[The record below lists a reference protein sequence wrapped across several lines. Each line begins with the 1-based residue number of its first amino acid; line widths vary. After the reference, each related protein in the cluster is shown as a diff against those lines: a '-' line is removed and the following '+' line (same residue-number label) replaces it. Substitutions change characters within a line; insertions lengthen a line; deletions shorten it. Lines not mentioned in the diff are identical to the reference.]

1 MQQLDPKL
9 ELPQPPRPLI
19 ESNPLAQPYPV
30 QALGGILGPAVERM
44 AEVIG
49 VPQALA
55 AQSVLAASALA
66 TQGHAGLQLDGRNY
80 PLSLYLITVAASGD
94 RKTAADRC
102 ALLPARQWEREQWQ
116 RYREQLARYRAA
128 QRQAQRIKP
137 GDPEP
142 ANGMLLEAEPS
153 APRLITTDPTI
164 EALIKG
170 LCHDLPSMGLFCDEG
185 GQFLGSSTMS
195 RDNRLKAV
203 TTLSSLWDG
212 SPIDRARSMVGES
225 LRAYDRRLS
234 LHLMLQPYLAMQLLS
249 DPLLQGQGIL
259 GRCLMTWPTSL
270 AGQRSYQA
278 VDLSKDAALKRY
290 HHRLSALFYQPW
302 SLSADGALQLSKLS
316 LSPLAR
322 RRWIDLHD
330 AIEAQLGEFGELA
343 SVRPSGSKAADNLL
357 RVAGILAVVEESSV
371 VEVDHIQRASA
382 LVGYYLTEIQRLT
395 EQEPVC
401 RVKEEA
407 DRLLRWLQVKEW
419 TRFSIRDLN
428 RNGPRFARKSSRHA
442 AKLLVELIDHQWLIS
457 DGHTF
462 EVRHVQS

>member
-9 ELPQPPRPLI
+9 ELSHPPRPLI
-19 ESNPLAQPYPV
+19 ELNPVAQPYLV
-30 QALGGILGPAVERM
+30 QALGGILGPAVEHT

-55 AQSVLAASALA
+55 AQSMLAASAPA
-66 TQGHAGLQLDGRNY
+66 TQGHAGLELDGRNY
-80 PLSLYLITVAASGD
+80 PLSLYLITVAAPGD

-102 ALLPARQWEREQWQ
+102 ALLPALQWERKQWQ

-137 GDPEP
+137 GDPDS
-142 ANGMLLEAEPS
+142 ANGVPLEAEPS

-170 LCHDLPSMGLFCDEG
+170 LCSDLPSMGLFCDEG

-249 DPLLQGQGIL
+249 DLLLQGQGIL

-357 RVAGILAVVEESSV
+357 RVAGILSVVEEISV
-371 VEVDHIQRASA
+371 VEVDHIQRASV
-382 LVGYYLTEIQRLT
+382 LVGYYLNEI
-395 EQEPVC
+395 
-401 RVKEEA
+401 
-407 DRLLRWLQVKEW
+407 
-419 TRFSIRDLN
+419 
-428 RNGPRFARKSSRHA
+428 
-442 AKLLVELIDHQWLIS
+442 
-457 DGHTF
+457 
-462 EVRHVQS
+462 

>member
-9 ELPQPPRPLI
+9 ELPRPPRPLI
-19 ESNPLAQPYPV
+19 ESNPVAQPYPV

-66 TQGHAGLQLDGRNY
+66 TQGHAGIQLDGRNY
-80 PLSLYLITVAASGD
+80 PLSLYLITMAASGD

-116 RYREQLARYRAA
+116 RYREQLARYLAA
-128 QRQAQRIKP
+128 QRQAQRANP
-137 GDPEP
+137 VDPAP
-142 ANGMLLEAEPS
+142 TNGVLLEGEPS

-195 RDNRLKAV
+195 RDHRLKAV

-212 SPIDRARSMVGES
+212 SPIDRARSMTGES

-290 HHRLSALFYQPW
+290 HHRLSALFRQPW
-302 SLSADGALQLSKLS
+302 SLSPDGALQLSLLN

-343 SVRPSGSKAADNLL
+343 SVRPSGSKAAENLL

-371 VEVDHIQRASA
+371 VEVDHIQRAST
-382 LVGYYLTEIQRLT
+382 LIGYYLAEIQRLT

-401 RVKEEA
+401 RIKEEA
-407 DRLLRWLQVKEW
+407 DRLLRWLQVKDW
-419 TRFSIRDLN
+419 KRFSIRELN

-442 AKLLVELIDHQWLIS
+442 AKLLVELIDHQWLIT
-457 DGHTF
+457 DGQTF

>member
-9 ELPQPPRPLI
+9 ELPRPPRPLI
-19 ESNPLAQPYPV
+19 ESNPVPQPYPV

-49 VPQALA
+49 VPQTLA

-66 TQGHAGLQLDGRNY
+66 TQGHAGLQLDGRHY

-94 RKTAADRC
+94 RKTAADRS

-116 RYREQLARYRAA
+116 HYREQLFRYRAS

-137 GDPEP
+137 GDPKP
-142 ANGMLLEAEPS
+142 ANGVSLEAEPS

-278 VDLSKDAALKRY
+278 IDLSKDAALKRY

-330 AIEAQLGEFGELA
+330 AIEAQLDEFGELA
-343 SVRPSGSKAADNLL
+343 SVRPSGAKAADNLL

-407 DRLLRWLQVKEW
+407 DRLLRWLQVKDW
-419 TRFSIRDLN
+419 KRFSIRDLN

-442 AKLLVELIDHQWLIS
+442 AKLLVELIDHQWLTT
-457 DGHTF
+457 DGHNF

>member
-9 ELPQPPRPLI
+9 ELPRPPRLLI
-19 ESNPLAQPYPV
+19 ESNPVAPPYPV

-66 TQGHAGLQLDGRNY
+66 TQGHAGLQLDGRHY

-94 RKTAADRC
+94 RKTAVDRC

-116 RYREQLARYRAA
+116 RYREQLVRYRAA

-137 GDPEP
+137 GDSEP
-142 ANGMLLEAEPS
+142 ANGMSLEAEPS

-212 SPIDRARSMVGES
+212 SPIDRARSMAGES

-259 GRCLMTWPTSL
+259 GRCLITWPTSL
-270 AGQRSYQA
+270 AGQRSYQS

-302 SLSADGALQLSKLS
+302 SLSADGALRLSPLT

-357 RVAGILAVVEESSV
+357 RVAGILAVVE
-371 VEVDHIQRASA
+371 VDHIQRAST

-407 DRLLRWLQVKEW
+407 DRLLRWLQVKNW
-419 TRFSIRDLN
+419 KRFSIRELN

-442 AKLLVELIDHQWLIS
+442 AKLLVELIDHQWLIT

>member
-9 ELPQPPRPLI
+9 ELPRPPRPLI
-19 ESNPLAQPYPV
+19 ESNPVAQPYPV

-49 VPQALA
+49 VPHALA

-142 ANGMLLEAEPS
+142 VNGMSLEAEPS

-270 AGQRSYQA
+270 AGQRSYLA